1 MSQSSNRHD
10 PPSGPVD
17 CVVLS
22 FPGSKFKGDIV
33 PAIARLVDARIVR
46 ILDLVFVQKSEAGDV
61 VVLEL
66 SDLGADEAAT
76 FDGLDG
82 EVDELLTDEDIVGLA
97 ELVAPGDA
105 AALLVWEN
113 VWAAEVAAAIR
124 AADGEVVLHERI
136 PSDQVEAAWAS
147 AASIAAE

>member
-1 MSQSSNRHD
+1 VSQPSNRHD

-33 PAIARLVDARIVR
+33 PAIARLVDAGIVR
-46 ILDLVFVQKSEAGDV
+46 ILDLVFVQKSENGDV

-66 SDLGADEAAT
+66 SDLG
-76 FDGLDG
+76 
-82 EVDELLTDEDIVGLA
+82 GLA
-97 ELVAPGDA
+97 ELVEPGDA

-113 VWAAEVAAAIR
+113 VWAAEVTAAIR

-147 AASIAAE
+147 AVSTASE